1 MSAASKIA
9 PGQTAITGIGQTAYT
24 KESGRTVMAL
34 CAEASAMAIAD
45 AGLERGDIDGLV
57 SFTMDTNSDH
67 DLQSAL
73 GLPLVRWTAK
83 APFGG
88 EGAFATF
95 QLAAAAIESG
105 QANNVL
111 IFRAFNERS
120 EARFGQP
127 NYNTSPARDFHRSL
141 GLVTPGQVYA
151 MWQKPFLDARGMGSE
166 DLGHLV
172 VQMRA
177 WAANNPAAWFYGRP
191 ITLEDHQRSRWIVK
205 PVLRLYD
212 FCQETDGGIAFVVSR
227 LDQARAQG
235 QNTGH
240 PVVRVLGVQ
249 QAWPLG
255 ESMMYNYYKSN
266 LVFPEDTAIVA
277 KALWEQTGLSPAE
290 IDVST
295 IYDNF
300 SPSIA
305 ISYEGYGLCKP
316 GEVGDAIR
324 AGELGPGG
332 STPVN
337 TNGGLIGEA
346 YLHGLNNASEC
357 VRQMRGTSP
366 NQIEG
371 ARIALCAGRQ
381 CGMVLARE

>member
-1 MSAASKIA
+1 MTA
-9 PGQTAITGIGQTAYT
+9 PGKTAITGIGQTAYT
-24 KESGRTVMAL
+24 KESGRTVLSL
-34 CAEASAMAIAD
+34 CAEASIKAIVD

-127 NYNTSPARDFHRSL
+127 TYNAGSMRDFHKSL

-151 MWQKPFLDARGMGSE
+151 MWHKPFLDARGMTSE

-177 WAANNPAAWFYGRP
+177 WAANNPDAWFYGRP
-191 ITLEDHQRSRWIVK
+191 ITLEDHQRSRWIAK

-212 FCQETDGGIAFVVSR
+212 CCQETDGGVAFVVSR
-227 LDQARAQG
+227 LDKARE
-235 QNTGH
+235 TGR

-255 ESMMYNYYKSN
+255 ESMMYNYYKKN
-266 LVFPEDTAIVA
+266 LVFPEDTVHVA
-277 KALWEQTGLSPAE
+277 NALWEQTGLSPAE

-300 SPSIA
+300 SPSIP

-316 GEVGDAIR
+316 GEVRDAIR

-346 YLHGLNNASEC
+346 YLHGLNNAAEC
-357 VRQMRGTSP
+357 VRQMRGTSA
-366 NQIEG
+366 NQIED

>member
-1 MSAASKIA
+1 MSARA
-9 PGQTAITGIGQTAYT
+9 GQTAITGIGQTAYT
-24 KESGRTVMAL
+24 KESGRTVMSQ
-34 CAEASAMAIAD
+34 CVEASAKAIAD

-67 DLQSAL
+67 DLQTAL
-73 GLPLVRWTAK
+73 ALPMVRWTAK

-88 EGAFATF
+88 EGAYATF

-120 EARFGQP
+120 ESRFGQP
-127 NYNTSPARDFHRSL
+127 TYNAGSMRDFHKSL

-151 MWQKPFLDARGMGSE
+151 MWHKPFLDARGMTSE
-166 DLGHLV
+166 DLGELV

-177 WAANNPAAWFYGRP
+177 WAATNPDAWFYGRP

-212 FCQETDGGIAFVVSR
+212 FCQETDGGVAFVVSR
-227 LDQARAQG
+227 LDTARASG
-235 QNTGH
+235 R

-255 ESMMYNYYKSN
+255 ESMMYNYYKKN
-266 LVFPEDTAIVA
+266 LVFPEDTVHVA
-277 KALWEQTGLSPAE
+277 NALWEQTGLSPAE

-300 SPSIA
+300 SPSIP

-316 GEVGDAIR
+316 GEVRDAIR

-346 YLHGLNNASEC
+346 YLHGLNNATEC

-371 ARIALCAGRQ
+371 ARVALCAGRQ
-381 CGMVLARE
+381 CGMVLVRE

>member
-1 MSAASKIA
+1 MSA

-24 KESGRTVMAL
+24 KDSGRTVMAL
-34 CAEASAMAIAD
+34 CAEASAKAIDD

-57 SFTMDTNSDH
+57 SFTMDTNADH
-67 DLQSAL
+67 DLQTAL
-73 GLPLVRWTAK
+73 GLPMVRWTAK

-88 EGAFATF
+88 EGAYATF

-127 NYNTSPARDFHRSL
+127 TYNAGTMRDFHKSL

-151 MWQKPFLDARGMGSE
+151 MWHKPFLDARGMTSE

-177 WAANNPAAWFYGRP
+177 WAANNPDAWFYGRP

-212 FCQETDGGIAFVVSR
+212 FCQETDGGVAFIVSR
-227 LDQARAQG
+227 LDTARASG
-235 QNTGH
+235 R

-255 ESMMYNYYKSN
+255 ESMMYNYYKKN
-266 LVFPEDTAIVA
+266 LVFPEDTVHVA
-277 KALWEQTGLSPAE
+277 NALWEQTGLSPAE

-300 SPSIA
+300 SPSIP

-316 GEVGDAIR
+316 GEVRDAIL

-346 YLHGLNNASEC
+346 YLHGLNNATEC

-371 ARIALCAGRQ
+371 ARVALCAGRQ

>member
-1 MSAASKIA
+1 MSAPGKIA
-9 PGQTAITGIGQTAYT
+9 EGQTAITGIGQTAYT
-24 KESGRTVMAL
+24 KESGRTVMSL
-34 CAEASAMAIAD
+34 CAEASMKAIED
-45 AGLERGDIDGLV
+45 AGLERGDIDGLI
-57 SFTMDTNSDH
+57 SFTMDTNADH

-73 GLPLVRWTAK
+73 GLPMVRFTAR

-88 EGAFATF
+88 EGAYATF

-105 QANNVL
+105 QASNVL

-127 NYNTSPARDFHRSL
+127 TYNAGNLRDFHKSL

-151 MWQKPFLDARGMGSE
+151 MWHKPFLDARGMTSE

-177 WAANNPAAWFYGRP
+177 WAANNPDAWFYGRP

-212 FCQETDGGIAFVVSR
+212 FCQETDGGVAFVVSR
-227 LDQARAQG
+227 LDKARESG
-235 QNTGH
+235 R

-255 ESMMYNYYKSN
+255 ESMMYNYYKKN
-266 LVFPEDTAIVA
+266 LVFPEDTVHVA
-277 KALWEQTGLSPAE
+277 NALWEQTGLSPAE

-300 SPSIA
+300 SPSIP

-316 GEVGDAIR
+316 GEVRDAIR

-332 STPVN
+332 ATPVN

-346 YLHGLNNASEC
+346 YLHGLNNAAEC
-357 VRQMRGTSP
+357 VRQMRGTSA
-366 NQIEG
+366 NQIED

>member
-1 MSAASKIA
+1 MSA

-24 KESGRTVMAL
+24 KESGRTVMSL
-34 CAEASAMAIAD
+34 CAEASMKAIED
-45 AGLERGDIDGLV
+45 AGLERGDIDGLI
-57 SFTMDTNSDH
+57 SFTMDTNPDH

-73 GLPLVRWTAK
+73 GLPMVRFTAR

-88 EGAFATF
+88 EGAYATF

-105 QANNVL
+105 QASNVL

-127 NYNTSPARDFHRSL
+127 SYNAGSMRDFHKSL

-151 MWQKPFLDARGMGSE
+151 MWHKPFLDARGMTSE

-212 FCQETDGGIAFVVSR
+212 FCQETDGGVAFVVSR
-227 LDQARAQG
+227 LDKARESG
-235 QNTGH
+235 R

-266 LVFPEDTAIVA
+266 LTYAEDTEVVA

-300 SPSIA
+300 SPSIP
-305 ISYEGYGLCKP
+305 ISYEGYGLCKR
-316 GEVGDAIR
+316 GEVRDAIR

-346 YLHGLNNASEC
+346 YLHGLNNAAEC
-357 VRQMRGTSP
+357 VRQMRGTSA

-371 ARIALCAGRQ
+371 AGIALCAGRQ

>member
-1 MSAASKIA
+1 MSA

-24 KESGRTVMAL
+24 KESGRTVLSL
-34 CAEASAMAIAD
+34 CAEASAQAIAD
-45 AGLERGDIDGLV
+45 AGLEPGDIDGLV
-57 SFTMDTNSDH
+57 SFTMDTNADH
-67 DLQSAL
+67 DLQTAL
-73 GLPLVRWTAK
+73 GLPLVRWTGK

-88 EGAFATF
+88 EGAYATF

-111 IFRAFNERS
+111 IYRAFNERS

-127 NYNTSPARDFHRSL
+127 NYDASAMPREFHKSL
-141 GLVTPGQVYA
+141 GVVTPGQVYA
-151 MWQKPFLDARGMGSE
+151 LWHKPFLDAGGYTSE

-177 WAANNPAAWFYGRP
+177 WAATNPAAWFYGRP
-191 ITLEDHQRSRWIVK
+191 ITLEDHQRSRWIVN

-212 FCQETDGGIAFVVSR
+212 CCQETDGGVAFVVSR
-227 LDQARAQG
+227 LDAARG
-235 QNTGH
+235 SGR

-255 ESMMYNYYKSN
+255 EAMMYNYYKPN
-266 LVFPEDTAIVA
+266 LVWPEDTAVVA
-277 KALWEQTGLSPAE
+277 RALWEQTGLSPAE

-300 SPSIA
+300 SPSIPL
-305 ISYEGYGLCKP
+305 SFEGYGLCKQ
-316 GEVGDAIR
+316 GESREVIR

-332 STPVN
+332 SIPVN

-346 YLHGLNNASEC
+346 YLHGLNNAAEC

-366 NQIEG
+366 NQIED
-371 ARIALCAGRQ
+371 AKIALCAGRQ

>member
-1 MSAASKIA
+1 MSG
-9 PGQTAITGIGQTAYT
+9 PGKTAVTGIGQTAYT
-24 KESGRTVMAL
+24 KESGRTVMSL
-34 CAEASAMAIAD
+34 CAEASAKAIAD
-45 AGLERGDIDGLV
+45 SGLERGQIDGLI
-57 SFTMDTNSDH
+57 SFTMDTNSDM
-67 DLQSAL
+67 DLQASL
-73 GLPLVRWTAK
+73 GLPMVRFTAK

-88 EGAFATF
+88 EGAYATF

-127 NYNTSPARDFHRSL
+127 NYGPQGAPRDLHRSL
-141 GLVTPGQVYA
+141 GLATPGQVYA
-151 MWQKPFLDARGMGSE
+151 MWHKPFLDARGMTNE

-191 ITLEDHQRSRWIVK
+191 ITLEDHQRSRWIVD

-212 FCQETDGGIAFVVSR
+212 FCQETDGGVAFIVSR
-227 LDQARAQG
+227 LDTARALS
-235 QNTGH
+235 QNGGS

-266 LVFPEDTAIVA
+266 LVFPEDTVHVA
-277 KALWEQTGLSPAE
+277 NALWEQTGLSPAE

-300 SPSIA
+300 SSSIP

-316 GEVGDAIR
+316 GEVRDAIL
-324 AGELGPGG
+324 AGEFGPGG

-337 TNGGLIGEA
+337 THGGLIGEA
-346 YLHGLNNASEC
+346 YLHGLNSAAEC

-371 ARIALCAGRQ
+371 AKVALCAGRQ

>member
-1 MSAASKIA
+1 MSAA
-9 PGQTAITGIGQTAYT
+9 GQTAITGLGQTAYT
-24 KESGRTVMAL
+24 KESGRTVMSL
-34 CAEASAMAIAD
+34 CAEASMKAIED
-45 AGLERGDIDGLV
+45 AGLERGDIDGLI
-57 SFTMDTNSDH
+57 SFTMDTNADH
-67 DLQSAL
+67 DLQSSL
-73 GLPLVRWTAK
+73 GLPMVRFTAR

-88 EGAFATF
+88 EGAYATF

-127 NYNTSPARDFHRSL
+127 TYNAGSRRDFHKSL

-151 MWQKPFLDARGMGSE
+151 MWHKPFLDARGMTSE
-166 DLGHLV
+166 DLGRLV

-212 FCQETDGGIAFVVSR
+212 FCQETDGGVAFVVSR
-227 LDQARAQG
+227 LDKARESG
-235 QNTGH
+235 R

-255 ESMMYNYYKSN
+255 ESMMYNYYKKN
-266 LVFPEDTAIVA
+266 LVFPEDTVHVA
-277 KALWEQTGLSPAE
+277 KALWAQTGLSPAK

-300 SPSIA
+300 SPSIP

-316 GEVGDAIR
+316 GEVRDAIR

-346 YLHGLNNASEC
+346 YLHGLNNAAEC

-371 ARIALCAGRQ
+371 AKIALCAGRQ

>member
-1 MSAASKIA
+1 MSEAGK
-9 PGQTAITGIGQTAYT
+9 TAITGIGQTAYT
-24 KESGRTVMAL
+24 KDSGRSVMSL
-34 CAEASAMAIAD
+34 CAEASAKAIED
-45 AGLERGDIDGLV
+45 SGLERSDIDGLV

-67 DLQSAL
+67 DLQNAL
-73 GLPLVRWTAK
+73 GLPMVRWTGK

-88 EGAFATF
+88 EGAYATF

-127 NYNTSPARDFHRSL
+127 TYNAGTMRDFHKSL

-151 MWQKPFLDARGMGSE
+151 MWHKPFLDARGMTSE

-177 WAANNPAAWFYGRP
+177 WAANNPDAWFYERP

-212 FCQETDGGIAFVVSR
+212 FCQETDGGVAFVVSR
-227 LDQARAQG
+227 LDTARASG
-235 QNTGH
+235 R

-255 ESMMYNYYKSN
+255 ESMMYNYYKKN
-266 LVFPEDTAIVA
+266 LVFPEDTVHVA
-277 KALWEQTGLSPAE
+277 NGLWEQTGLSPAE

-300 SPSIA
+300 SPSIP

-316 GEVGDAIR
+316 GEVRDAIL

-346 YLHGLNNASEC
+346 YLHGLNNATEC

-371 ARIALCAGRQ
+371 AKVALCAGRQ
-381 CGMVLARE
+381 CGMVLVRE

>member
-1 MSAASKIA
+1 MSAPGNA
-9 PGQTAITGIGQTAYT
+9 PGQTAIIGIGQTAYT
-24 KESGRTVMAL
+24 KESGRTVMSL
-34 CAEASAMAIAD
+34 CAEASMKAIED
-45 AGLERGDIDGLV
+45 AGLERGDIDGLI
-57 SFTMDTNSDH
+57 SFTMDTNPDH

-73 GLPLVRWTAK
+73 GLPMVRFTAR

-88 EGAFATF
+88 EGAYATF

-105 QANNVL
+105 QASNVL

-127 NYNTSPARDFHRSL
+127 SYNAGNMRDFHKSL

-151 MWQKPFLDARGMGSE
+151 MWHKPFLDARGMTSE

-212 FCQETDGGIAFVVSR
+212 FCQETDGGVAFVVSR
-227 LDQARAQG
+227 LDKARESG
-235 QNTGH
+235 R

-266 LVFPEDTAIVA
+266 LTYAEDTEVVA
-277 KALWEQTGLSPAE
+277 KALWAQTGLSPAE

-300 SPSIA
+300 SPSIP
-305 ISYEGYGLCKP
+305 ISYEGYGLCKR
-316 GEVGDAIR
+316 GEVRDAIR

-346 YLHGLNNASEC
+346 YLHGLNNAAEC
-357 VRQMRGTSP
+357 VRQMRGTSA
-366 NQIEG
+366 NQIED
-371 ARIALCAGRQ
+371 AKIALCAGRQ

>member
-1 MSAASKIA
+1 MSAA
-9 PGQTAITGIGQTAYT
+9 GQTAITGIGQTAYT
-24 KESGRTVMAL
+24 KESGRTVMSL
-34 CAEASAMAIAD
+34 CAEASLKAIED
-45 AGLERGDIDGLV
+45 AGLERGDIDGLI

-67 DLQSAL
+67 ELQNSL
-73 GLPLVRWTAK
+73 GLPLVRFTAK

-88 EGAFATF
+88 EGAYATF

-127 NYNTSPARDFHRSL
+127 KYNPQGAPRDFHRSL

-151 MWQKPFLDARGMGSE
+151 LWHKPFLDARGMTSE

-191 ITLEDHQRSRWIVK
+191 ITLEDHQRSRWITK

-212 FCQETDGGIAFVVSR
+212 FCQETDGGVAFVVSR
-227 LDQARAQG
+227 LETARTQG
-235 QNTGH
+235 RSSGR

-255 ESMMYNYYKSN
+255 ESMMYNYYKPN
-266 LVFPEDTAIVA
+266 LVFPEDTRIVA
-277 KALWEQTGLSPAE
+277 NALWEQTGLSPAE

-300 SPSIA
+300 SPSIP

-316 GEVGDAIR
+316 GEARDAIL

-346 YLHGLNNASEC
+346 YLHGLNNAAEC

-371 ARIALCAGRQ
+371 AKIALCAGRQ

>member
-1 MSAASKIA
+1 MSAPGKIA
-9 PGQTAITGIGQTAYT
+9 EGQTAITGIGQTTYT
-24 KESGRTVMAL
+24 KESGRTVMSL
-34 CAEASAMAIAD
+34 CAEASMKAIED
-45 AGLERGDIDGLV
+45 AGLERGDIDGLI
-57 SFTMDTNSDH
+57 SFTMDTNADH

-73 GLPLVRWTAK
+73 GLPMVRFTAR

-88 EGAFATF
+88 EGAYATF

-105 QANNVL
+105 QASNVL

-127 NYNTSPARDFHRSL
+127 TYNAGSMRDFHKSL

-151 MWQKPFLDARGMGSE
+151 MWHKPFLDARGMTSE

-177 WAANNPAAWFYGRP
+177 WAANNPDAWFYGRP

-212 FCQETDGGIAFVVSR
+212 FCQETDGGVAFVVSR
-227 LDQARAQG
+227 LDKARESG
-235 QNTGH
+235 R

-255 ESMMYNYYKSN
+255 EAMMYNYYKKN
-266 LVFPEDTAIVA
+266 LVFPEDTVHVA
-277 KALWEQTGLSPAE
+277 NALWEQTGLSPAE

-300 SPSIA
+300 SPSIP

-316 GEVGDAIR
+316 GEVRDAIR

-346 YLHGLNNASEC
+346 YLHGLNNAAEC
-357 VRQMRGTSP
+357 VRQMRGTSA

>member
-1 MSAASKIA
+1 MTA
-9 PGQTAITGIGQTAYT
+9 PGQTAITGLGQTAYT
-24 KESGRTVMAL
+24 KESGRTVMSL
-34 CAEASAMAIAD
+34 CAEASMKAIED
-45 AGLERGDIDGLV
+45 AGLERGDIDGLI
-57 SFTMDTNSDH
+57 SFTMDTNADH
-67 DLQSAL
+67 DLQSSL
-73 GLPLVRWTAK
+73 GLPMVRFTAR

-88 EGAFATF
+88 EGAYATF

-105 QANNVL
+105 QASNVL

-127 NYNTSPARDFHRSL
+127 NYNPKGAPRDFHRSL

-151 MWQKPFLDARGMGSE
+151 MWHKPFLDARGMTSE

-212 FCQETDGGIAFVVSR
+212 FCQETDGGVAFVVSR
-227 LDQARAQG
+227 LDKARESG
-235 QNTGH
+235 R

-255 ESMMYNYYKSN
+255 ESMMYNYYKKN
-266 LVFPEDTAIVA
+266 LVFPEDTTIVA
-277 KALWEQTGLSPAE
+277 NALWEQTGLSPAE

-300 SPSIA
+300 SPSIP

-316 GEVGDAIR
+316 GEVRDAIR

-346 YLHGLNNASEC
+346 YLHGLNNAAEC

-371 ARIALCAGRQ
+371 AKIALCAGRQ

>member
-1 MSAASKIA
+1 MSA

-24 KESGRTVMAL
+24 KDSGRTVMAL
-34 CAEASAMAIAD
+34 CAEASMKAIED
-45 AGLERGDIDGLV
+45 AGLERGDIDGLI

-88 EGAFATF
+88 EGAYATF

-105 QANNVL
+105 QAGNVL

-127 NYNTSPARDFHRSL
+127 SFNPSAMPRDFHRSL

-151 MWQKPFLDARGMGSE
+151 MWHKPFLDARGMTNE

-177 WAANNPAAWFYGRP
+177 WAANNPDAWFYGRP

-212 FCQETDGGIAFVVSR
+212 FCQETDGGVAFVDPRHPGLGVRAFLTSAGVASLTAAGGVAGTLDEYDALRISLGVPDGSRDLEVEKALLLENGFEALHGVDFDKGCYVGQEITARTKYRGLAKKKLVTVGFAGAAPPPDTIIMQDGHEAGVMRSHAGDRGLALLR
-227 LDQARAQG
+227 LDALEKA
-235 QNTGH
+235 
-240 PVVRVLGVQ
+240 
-249 QAWPLG
+249 APL
-255 ESMMYNYYKSN
+255 
-266 LVFPEDTAIVA
+266 L
-277 KALWEQTGLSPAE
+277 
-290 IDVST
+290 
-295 IYDNF
+295 
-300 SPSIA
+300 
-305 ISYEGYGLCKP
+305 
-316 GEVGDAIR
+316 
-324 AGELGPGG
+324 AGETVIKVGG
-332 STPVN
+332 
-337 TNGGLIGEA
+337 
-346 YLHGLNNASEC
+346 
-357 VRQMRGTSP
+357 
-366 NQIEG
+366 
-371 ARIALCAGRQ
+371 
-381 CGMVLARE
+381 

>member
-1 MSAASKIA
+1 MSAA
-9 PGQTAITGIGQTAYT
+9 GQTAITGIGQTAYT
-24 KESGRTVMAL
+24 KESGRTVMSL
-34 CAEASAMAIAD
+34 CAEASAQAIAD
-45 AGLERGDIDGLV
+45 AGLEPGDIDGLV

-67 DLQSAL
+67 DLQTAL
-73 GLPLVRWTAK
+73 GLPMVRYTAK

-88 EGAFATF
+88 EGAYATF

-120 EARFGQP
+120 ESRFGQP
-127 NYNTSPARDFHRSL
+127 SYNAGSMRGFHKSL

-151 MWQKPFLDARGMGSE
+151 LWHKPFLDARGMTNE
-166 DLGHLV
+166 DLGLLV

-191 ITLEDHQRSRWIVK
+191 ITLEDHQRSRWIVE

-212 FCQETDGGIAFVVSR
+212 FCQETDGGVAFVVSR
-227 LDQARAQG
+227 LDKARASG
-235 QNTGH
+235 R

-249 QAWPLG
+249 QCWPLG
-255 ESMMYNYYKSN
+255 ETMMYNYYKQD
-266 LVFPEDTAIVA
+266 LVFPEDTVRVA
-277 KALWEQTGLSPAE
+277 EALWEQTGLSPAE

-300 SPSIA
+300 SSSIP
-305 ISYEGYGLCKP
+305 ISYEGYGLCGR

-346 YLHGLNNASEC
+346 YLHGLNNAAEC

-366 NQIEG
+366 NQIAE
-371 ARIALCAGRQ
+371 AKIALCAGRQ

>member
-1 MSAASKIA
+1 MSASTKIA
-9 PGQTAITGIGQTAYT
+9 EGQTAITGIGQTAYT
-24 KESGRTVMAL
+24 KDSGRTVMSL
-34 CAEASAMAIAD
+34 CAEASMKAIED
-45 AGLERGDIDGLV
+45 AGLERGDIDGLI

-88 EGAFATF
+88 EGAYATF

-127 NYNTSPARDFHRSL
+127 NFNPKAMPRDFHRSL

-151 MWQKPFLDARGMGSE
+151 MWHKPFLDARGMTSE
-166 DLGHLV
+166 DLGLLV

-177 WAANNPAAWFYGRP
+177 WAANNPDAWFYGRP

-212 FCQETDGGIAFVVSR
+212 FCQETDGGVAFVVSR
-227 LDQARAQG
+227 LDQARASG
-235 QNTGH
+235 R

-255 ESMMYNYYKSN
+255 ESMMYNYYKPN
-266 LVFPEDTAIVA
+266 LTYAEDTEVVA

-300 SPSIA
+300 SPSIP
-305 ISYEGYGLCKP
+305 ISYEGYGLCKR
-316 GEVGDAIR
+316 GEVRDAIR

-346 YLHGLNNASEC
+346 YLHGLNNAAEC
-357 VRQMRGTSP
+357 VRQMRGSSA
-366 NQIEG
+366 NQIED
-371 ARIALCAGRQ
+371 AKIALCAGRQ
-381 CGMVLARE
+381 CGMVLVRE

>member
-1 MSAASKIA
+1 MSA

-24 KESGRTVMAL
+24 KESGRTVMSL
-34 CAEASAMAIAD
+34 CAEASMKAIED
-45 AGLERGDIDGLV
+45 AGLERGDIDGLI
-57 SFTMDTNSDH
+57 SFTMDTNPDH

-73 GLPLVRWTAK
+73 GLPMVRFTAR

-88 EGAFATF
+88 EGAYATF

-105 QANNVL
+105 QASNVL

-127 NYNTSPARDFHRSL
+127 SYNAGSMRDFHKSL

-151 MWQKPFLDARGMGSE
+151 MWHKPFLDARGMTSE

-177 WAANNPAAWFYGRP
+177 WAANNPAAWFYGRT

-212 FCQETDGGIAFVVSR
+212 FCQETDGGVAFVVSR
-227 LDQARAQG
+227 LDKARESG
-235 QNTGH
+235 R

-266 LVFPEDTAIVA
+266 LTYAEDTEVVA

-300 SPSIA
+300 SPSIP
-305 ISYEGYGLCKP
+305 ISYEGYGLCKR
-316 GEVGDAIR
+316 GEVRDAIR

-346 YLHGLNNASEC
+346 YLHGLNNAAEC
-357 VRQMRGTSP
+357 VRQMRGTSA

-371 ARIALCAGRQ
+371 AGIALCAGRQ

>member
-1 MSAASKIA
+1 MSA

-24 KESGRTVMAL
+24 KDSGRTVMAL
-34 CAEASAMAIAD
+34 CAEASMKAIED
-45 AGLERGDIDGLV
+45 AGLERGDIDGLI

-88 EGAFATF
+88 EGAYATF

-105 QANNVL
+105 QAGNVL

-127 NYNTSPARDFHRSL
+127 SFNPSAMPRDFHRSL

-151 MWQKPFLDARGMGSE
+151 MWHKPFLDARGMTNE

-177 WAANNPAAWFYGRP
+177 WAANNPDAWFYGRP

-212 FCQETDGGIAFVVSR
+212 FCQETDGGVAFVVSR
-227 LDQARAQG
+227 LDQARMSG
-235 QNTGH
+235 R

-266 LVFPEDTAIVA
+266 LVHAEDTEHVA
-277 KALWEQTGLSPAE
+277 RALWEQTGLSPAE

-300 SPSIA
+300 SSSIP
-305 ISYEGYGLCKP
+305 ISYEGYGLCKR
-316 GEVGDAIR
+316 GEVRDAIR
-324 AGELGPGG
+324 GGELGPGG

-346 YLHGLNNASEC
+346 YLHGLNNAAEC

-371 ARIALCAGRQ
+371 AKIALCAGRQ
-381 CGMVLARE
+381 CAMVLARE